1 VAEGRTYEVRLL
13 VTARRQLLRVPARV
27 RSRIAVA
34 IRALA
39 ADPRPPGC
47 KKLAGS
53 TDYFRIRVGDYRV
66 LYEVRDRDVLVLVIK
81 IGHRREVYR

>member
-1 VAEGRTYEVRLL
+1 L
-13 VTARRQLLRVPARV
+13 
-27 RSRIAVA
+27 S
-34 IRALA
+34 
-39 ADPRPPGC
+39 ADPRPTGC

-53 TDYFRIRVGDYRV
+53 PDYYRIRVSDYRV

>member
-1 VAEGRTYEVRLL
+1 MPERRTYEVRLL
-13 VTARRQLLRVPARV
+13 VTARRQLLGIPIRI

-39 ADPRPPGC
+39 DDPRPPGC

-53 TDYFRIRVGDYRV
+53 SDYFRIRVRDYRV
-66 LYEVRDRDVLVLVIK
+66 LYEVRDRDILVLVIK

>member
-1 VAEGRTYEVRLL
+1 MPERRTYEVRLL
-13 VTARRQLLRVPARV
+13 VTARRQLLGIPVRI

-39 ADPRPPGC
+39 DDPRPPGC

-53 TDYFRIRVGDYRV
+53 SDYFRIRVGDYRV
-66 LYEVRDRDVLVLVIK
+66 LYEVRDRDILVLVIK